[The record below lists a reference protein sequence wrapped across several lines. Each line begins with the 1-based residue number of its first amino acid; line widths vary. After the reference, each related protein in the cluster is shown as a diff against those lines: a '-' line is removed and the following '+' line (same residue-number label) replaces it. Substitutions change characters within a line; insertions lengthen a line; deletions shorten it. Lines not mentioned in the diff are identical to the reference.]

1 MQRSQEATGCVSREM
16 SMEGGRGNKAVVSF
30 SSTSYQD
37 EKPDEKWIL
46 FDGPVDTLWIESMNS
61 VMDDN
66 KVLTLIN
73 GERIAMP
80 EQVEGW
86 KLEGPGAGLRGRA
99 GAREKRKF
107 YRNKKEEED
116 TWTQG
121 NLRLKKRCLSATDA
135 EDNRIENCVPGCAVA
150 ETMSVAASL
159 PLTYG
164 GMTRPC
170 GPGL

>member
-1 MQRSQEATGCVSREM
+1 
-16 SMEGGRGNKAVVSF
+16 MEGGRGNKAVVSF